1 MTYSAIN
8 LFFPVG
14 SRRRVLAR
22 QVYTKLAALTGK
34 DSSTL
39 TVSYPTLSSEA
50 LAALEAALRMFYFD
64 RQTPGYLET
73 KEGLTDLA
81 NHLTTRLQIARVQVV
96 PWLNPSDRCRV
107 RGCLRSAAV
116 LARL

>member
-8 LFFPVG
+8 FFFPVG

-50 LAALEAALRMFYFD
+50 LAALETALRMFYFD
-64 RQTPGYLET
+64 RQT
-73 KEGLTDLA
+73 
-81 NHLTTRLQIARVQVV
+81 ARVLRDEGG
-96 PWLNPSDRCRV
+96 PDGLSKSPYDPSPDRPSSS
-107 RGCLRSAAV
+107 RS
-116 LARL
+116 LA